1 MDFGGADWKIDL
13 RLRPSRDDALAAIL
27 GLTMH
32 SDVEAALARCTTLM
46 MFLALALFDDETRG
60 SHVLTSVNTPVGSR
74 VRLLRS
80 SWSPRWVRPP
90 GWQRIV
96 PRTNP

>member
-32 SDVEAALARCTTLM
+32 SDVEARLPDAR
-46 MFLALALFDDETRG
+46 R
-60 SHVLTSVNTPVGSR
+60 
-74 VRLLRS
+74 
-80 SWSPRWVRPP
+80 
-90 GWQRIV
+90 
-96 PRTNP
+96 